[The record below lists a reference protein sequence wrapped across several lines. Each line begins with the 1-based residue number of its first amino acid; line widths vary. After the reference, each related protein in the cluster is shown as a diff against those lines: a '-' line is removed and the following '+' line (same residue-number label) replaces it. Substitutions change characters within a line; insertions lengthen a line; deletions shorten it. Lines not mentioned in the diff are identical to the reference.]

1 MLKHNDNLESKE
13 KVKYDLYKILRMS
26 ILLNQNEVDKI
37 TLDKFREASLNID
50 KMLGEEYDEKLD
62 TMFYDTTTLEEEES
76 RLKALVSLV
85 TERIEKRKNL
95 LEDYRSVTNRE
106 LDDLEFINKSN
117 DLDLFESRL
126 KLIKEYLDNSKLIEV
141 NEKELEKIK
150 DQLVEEYD
158 LKASN
163 ELKNV
168 KLEDNLYNS
177 LKNALYDKNLY
188 SLVESTDLDAE
199 IESIQN
205 DVKEA
210 KEQKDTFEAAFGN
223 LKSSGISGELE
234 VEYASYVENAKKNYY
249 DVKEKEIIFKLY
261 KLIQI
266 KEAEYIDLFM
276 KREEVKSLL
285 EERLL
290 LRKDLNLKDKDFM
303 SDVYDLVSNQKQEIE
318 VQKDNVDNINVLTER
333 IKLKE
338 NRLEELRKSLKRPE
352 ILSLLKEFGL
362 IETYDEEN
370 VFDDNL
376 DETILASDESVT
388 HEEENKNSSMG
399 LLSDL
404 LSEEEL
410 NELNSSD
417 MEIPEDEVIDFNVDV
432 DKEYLPNQ
440 IKSSLMV
447 PTMNFGLSRLKS
459 ISVMKRVSDMLGIS
473 AKVSEVV
480 EEEKMD
486 LPKEE
491 IKSEPT
497 VDLFLQD
504 DSDGPLFVDVPSFDD
519 NNFEENKEEDLFWT
533 PNEIL
538 DINND
543 FENNSESVS
552 LENNNNDDSIFEFK
566 MPEINEGINDN
577 QDNIFENENDN
588 KEFIFPEP
596 VMPDLDVLPKN
607 NEDKFIWPE
616 NLSDFDINGIF
627 PN

>member
-126 KLIKEYLDNSKLIEV
+126 KLIKEYLDNSKLIDV

-199 IESIQN
+199 IESLQN
-205 DVKEA
+205 DIKEA

-266 KEAEYIDLFM
+266 KETEYIDLFM

-290 LRKDLNLKDKDFM
+290 LRKDLNVKDKDFM

-504 DSDGPLFVDVPSFDD
+504 DSDGPLFVDVPSFDE
-519 NNFEENKEEDLFWT
+519 NNIKDNKEEDLFWT